1 MKPVNLEPSDRHHQ
15 RETEMRAI
23 ISFKKRELAN
33 ELPELE
39 NITINLAKLKLQTTE
54 VSASKNDTLIRD
66 DKAKTDIAVVINGAL
81 WSIINLVSLF
91 NNLIEKLMLINSND
105 KLLTIMS
112 LALDFLLLQ
121 VETNGECSS

>member
-1 MKPVNLEPSDRHHQ
+1 
-15 RETEMRAI
+15 MRAI

-39 NITINLAKLKLQTTE
+39 TITINLAKLKLQTTE
-54 VSASKNDTLIRD
+54 VSAFKNDTLIRD

-81 WSIINLVSLF
+81 WSVINLVSLF

-112 LALDFLLLQ
+112 LVLDFLLLQ
-121 VETNGECSS
+121 VETNGVCSSQTKFCVILYS